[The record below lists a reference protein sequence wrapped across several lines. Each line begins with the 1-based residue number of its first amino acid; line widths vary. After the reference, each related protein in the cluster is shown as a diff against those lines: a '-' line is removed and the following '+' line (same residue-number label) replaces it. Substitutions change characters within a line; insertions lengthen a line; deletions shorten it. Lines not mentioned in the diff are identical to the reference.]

1 MDAKPFAT
9 EVGASPAAQAQVE
22 QQAREAPGA
31 QQPKKETLQQND
43 MDAQNNVAH
52 GDGLIDFSD
61 LIADP
66 KQARVA
72 MERVQ
77 ARDQAAQRA
86 SPYGK

>member
-1 MDAKPFAT
+1 M
-9 EVGASPAAQAQVE
+9 SPAAQAQVG
-22 QQAREAPGA
+22 QQAREAPDA

-43 MDAQNNVAH
+43 MDAQNNAAH
-52 GDGLIDFSD
+52 GGGLIDFSD
-61 LIADP
+61 LFADP

-77 ARDQAAQRA
+77 SRDQAAQRA